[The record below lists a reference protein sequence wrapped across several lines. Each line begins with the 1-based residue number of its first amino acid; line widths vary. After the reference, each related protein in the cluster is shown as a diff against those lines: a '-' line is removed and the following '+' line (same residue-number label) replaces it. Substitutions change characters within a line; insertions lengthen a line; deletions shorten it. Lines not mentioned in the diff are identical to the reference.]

1 MDNKEINSLVRNAT
15 DYNELK
21 NLIDAANK
29 EIKYR
34 QEQVKEEY
42 KKRIEDAISA
52 ARAVGFQVVFKYC
65 DAEWKYEGHDRIELR

>member
-1 MDNKEINSLVRNAT
+1 MDSKEINNLVHNAT

-21 NLIDAANK
+21 KLIDAANK

-42 KKRIEDAISA
+42 KKRIADAISA
-52 ARAVGFQVVFKYC
+52 ARAIGFQVVFKCC
-65 DAEWKYEGHDRIELR
+65 DAEWKYEGRDRIELR

>member
-21 NLIDAANK
+21 NFIDAANK

-34 QEQVKEEY
+34 QEQVREDC
-42 KKRIEDAISA
+42 KKKIQDAISA
-52 ARAVGFQVVFKYC
+52 ARAVGFQVVFKCC
-65 DAEWKYEGHDRIELR
+65 DAEWKYEERDRIELR